1 MTQIKTQYDDKAE
14 AELIQLWQAG
24 DRVAEIARKTSRSI
38 YSVRTK
44 LKHLRKAGT
53 VDARRLSPITVKK
66 IARDIIHDYDVL
78 RPQLDQDLVEYF
90 VRLANG
96 RRSVAEDH
104 IDQFQSQGG
113 RCAYSNAAMSPNR
126 PGLIPVVDP
135 ELGAFA
141 CDFII
146 RMKQDY
152 KAASFIALC
161 RVIAEKDRNG

>member
-1 MTQIKTQYDDKAE
+1 MTQIKTQYDDNAE
-14 AELIQLWQAG
+14 AELIRLWTAG
-24 DRVAEIARKTSRSI
+24 DRVSEIARKTNRSI

-66 IARDIIHDYDVL
+66 IARDIYDAVDHPHML
-78 RPQLDQDLVEYF
+78 KDLALTEYF

-96 RRSVAEDH
+96 RRALAEEH
-104 IDQFQSQGG
+104 LQQFQDQSG
-113 RCAYSNAAMSPNR
+113 RCVYSGAAMSPNR
-126 PGLIPVVDP
+126 PGLVPVVDP